1 MESELVRPLRRSY
14 GSEAFQYGD
23 IYLAPDPRRRRPIV
37 ILHGGFWRPHR
48 GLDMTAPVAED
59 LARRGWNTWNVEYRR
74 NGQGEWPATLDDC
87 DAAIDHL
94 ALLGVEF
101 EFDRRRGTGHRT
113 LGRRPPRRLVRR
125 PRSRRVTAGSSS
137 TGRSCRRRH
146 LVGGRP
152 GPRSAPLAPA
162 SARARWP
169 SSSAAIPSSCRIAT
183 GRPIRCGGS
192 RPASRVRCLHSRDD
206 ERVPFDQSVSYVDAA
221 RRCGDD
227 AELIEVPGTHGDVID
242 IASAA
247 WPIVVGV
254 IESLE
259 E

>member
-1 MESELVRPLRRSY
+1 VESELVRPLRRSY
-14 GSEAFQYGD
+14 GREAFQYGD
-23 IYLAPDPRRRRPIV
+23 IYLAPDPRWRRPIV

-48 GLDMTAPVAED
+48 GLEMTAPVAED
-59 LARRGWNTWNVEYRR
+59 LARQGWNTWNVEYRR
-74 NGQGEWPATLDDC
+74 NAQGEWPATLDDC

-94 ALLGVEF
+94 APLGVEF
-101 EFDRRRGTGHRT
+101 EFDPAKALVIGHSAGGHLAVWLAGRGVAASRRGRRAPVVRVADVISLAGVLNFDVAARTGVGEGAVPEFVGGDPER
-113 LGRRPPRRLVRR
+113 LLDRYREADPMRRL
-125 PRSRRVTAGSSS
+125 PT
-137 TGRSCRRRH
+137 
-146 LVGGRP
+146 
-152 GPRSAPLAPA
+152 
-162 SARARWP
+162 
-169 SSSAAIPSSCRIAT
+169 
-183 GRPIRCGGS
+183 
-192 RPASRVRCLHSRDD
+192 ASRVRCLHSRDD